1 MHNALRIVASP
12 LIAALLIG
20 APAHIAFGE
29 EPTSPAAESGPAE
42 PAASQVAASGDF
54 AGLVDIGGRRLYLAC
69 KGSGTPTV
77 ILEAGANNNGTI
89 WSEVDPKAASKTSVF
104 DGVAQFTRVCA
115 YDRPGTIA
123 GSETILRS
131 RSDPAPMPRNASD
144 VVADLSA
151 LLAAVGVRPPYVL
164 VGHSFGGLA
173 VRLFASTLPSDDVFG
188 LVLVDAAQ
196 EEFWA
201 KPEALVRPEQW
212 KGMIAAPPPPEL
224 ADYHDFERLDVDA
237 TAEEMR
243 KAAAARPLSKLSL
256 IVLSRGL
263 PMELPPDAAAKLKAN
278 FSAEQERIWRT
289 RQDKLVALVPGAEHA
304 VATKSGHY
312 VQTMQPDLMIDAVL
326 DVVEAVR
333 WGSPVVVT
341 PDRP

>member
-1 MHNALRIVASP
+1 MLRNLVFVASNT
-12 LIAALLIG
+12 LILSTAVFAEIPQYG
-20 APAHIAFGE
+20 IADEATTAPSSESRPA
-29 EPTSPAAESGPAE
+29 PTLGTAT
-42 PAASQVAASGDF
+42 SGDF

-237 TAEEMR
+237 TAEEIR
-243 KAAAARPLSKLSL
+243 KAAAARPLSKMSL

-289 RQDKLVALVPGAEHA
+289 RQYKLVALVPGAERA

-312 VQTMQPDLMIDAVL
+312 VQTMQPDLMIDAVR
-326 DVVEAVR
+326 DVVEG
-333 WGSPVVVT
+333 GSPVVVT

>member
-1 MHNALRIVASP
+1 MHNALRIAASP

-20 APAHIAFGE
+20 APAHMAFSE

-77 ILEAGANNNGTI
+77 ILKASANNNGAI
-89 WSEVDPKAASKTSVF
+89 WSEVDPKVASKTSVL

-115 YDRPGTIA
+115 CDRLGTIA
-123 GSETILRS
+123 DSETILRS
-131 RSDPAPMPRNASD
+131 RSDP
-144 VVADLSA
+144 L
-151 LLAAVGVRPPYVL
+151 RPGRPFVQRP
-164 VGHSFGGLA
+164 G
-173 VRLFASTLPSDDVFG
+173 VRLFGSTLPSDDVVG

-201 KPEALVRPEQW
+201 KLEALVRPEQW
-212 KGMIAAPPPPEL
+212 KGMISAPPPPEL

-237 TAEEMR
+237 SAVEMR
-243 KAAAARPLSKLSL
+243 KAAVARPLSKLSL

-289 RQDKLVALVPGAEHA
+289 SQDKLVALVPGAEHA

-312 VQTMQPDLMIDAVL
+312 IQTMQPDLVIDAVR

>member
-1 MHNALRIVASP
+1 
-12 LIAALLIG
+12 
-20 APAHIAFGE
+20 
-29 EPTSPAAESGPAE
+29 
-42 PAASQVAASGDF
+42 
-54 AGLVDIGGRRLYLAC
+54 
-69 KGSGTPTV
+69 
-77 ILEAGANNNGTI
+77 
-89 WSEVDPKAASKTSVF
+89 
-104 DGVAQFTRVCA
+104 
-115 YDRPGTIA
+115 
-123 GSETILRS
+123 
-131 RSDPAPMPRNASD
+131 MPRNASD
-144 VVADLSA
+144 FVADLSA
-151 LLAAVGVRPPYVL
+151 LLAAVGMRPPYVL

-173 VRLFASTLPSDDVFG
+173 VRLFASTLPSDDVVG

-201 KPEALVRPEQW
+201 KLEALVRPEQW
-212 KGMIAAPPPPEL
+212 KGMISAPPPEL

-278 FSAEQERIWRT
+278 FSAGQERIWRT
-289 RQDKLVALVPGAEHA
+289 WQYKLVALVPGAEHA